1 MALTAGIVG
10 LPNVGKSTLFN
21 AITKAGALAA
31 NYPFATID
39 PNVGMVNVPDERLD
53 VLNKMYV
60 PKKLTPAVC
69 EFTDI
74 AGLVKG
80 ASKGEGLGNQFLAN
94 IRNCDAILEV
104 VRCFE
109 NSNIT
114 HVEGDVDPIRDIE
127 IIELELILS
136 DLDIVEKRIP
146 KIEKKAQ
153 AKTDDA
159 PFEFELLKK
168 IRECLLNSKSIR
180 TLTFNDQEEKYVK
193 NYGFLTNKPIMYVGN
208 ISEEDI
214 NDPSSNPHYQKVCE
228 YAAEN
233 NSKAIAISA
242 GIEAE
247 LAVLSDE
254 DRELFLT
261 DLGIEEQG
269 LNTLI
274 RATYDLLGY
283 ATYFTAGEKEVRAW
297 TYKKGMTAPQCAG
310 IIHSDFERGFIRAET
325 VNYDDLIACGS
336 ILAAKEKGLVRQEGR
351 DYKVCDGDV
360 MLFKF
365 NV

>member
-21 AITKAGALAA
+21 AITKSGVLAA

-53 VLNKMYV
+53 RLNEMYK

-94 IRNCDAILEV
+94 IRNCDAIVEV

-109 NSNIT
+109 NTNIT

-153 AKTDDA
+153 ARVDDA
-159 PFEFELLKK
+159 PYEYELLKK
-168 IRECLLNSKSIR
+168 IKDCLLASKSIR
-180 TLTFNDQEEKYVK
+180 TLDFDEQEEKFVK
-193 NYGFLTNKPIMYVGN
+193 NYGFLTIKPIMFVGN
-208 ISEEDI
+208 ISESDI
-214 NDPSSNPHYQKVCE
+214 NEPLNNPHYKAVVD
-228 YAAEN
+228 YASQNKSSAV
-233 NSKAIAISA
+233 AISA
-242 GIEAE
+242 EIEAE
-247 LAVLSDE
+247 LSTLSDE
-254 DRELFLT
+254 DRQLFLE
-261 DLGIEEQG
+261 DLNIKEQG
-269 LNTLI
+269 LNALI

-310 IIHSDFERGFIRAET
+310 IIHTDFERGFIRAET
-325 VNYDDLIACGS
+325 VSYTDLVTCGS
-336 ILAAKEKGLVRQEGR
+336 VLAAREKGLVRQEGR
-351 DYKVCDGDV
+351 EYRVCDGDV
-360 MLFKF
+360 LLFKF